1 MSLTVYP
8 CRLSGA
14 KVILRE
20 FCPTDLDRVMSV
32 VGDDRVTSSLSFDT
46 RTREQAIAML
56 DGTLHRAKQEPR
68 TEYYLAVTIADD
80 VLVGFARLGLDGVQ
94 AAKLGYAIA
103 ADYWGYGYAT
113 DAART
118 LVDFGFRGLRLHR
131 ISAAMGPDNTAS
143 IAIAHRLGMTYEGR
157 IRDHVHTN
165 GQWRDS
171 LLYSVLFDEWVIAET
186 SQVPSTGKA
195 GSVNYRAD

>member
-1 MSLTVYP
+1 MSLPVYP
-8 CRLSGA
+8 RQLAGA

-20 FCPTDLDRVMSV
+20 FCLNDLDGIMTV
-32 VGDDRVTSSLSFDT
+32 VGDDRVTNSLSFDT
-46 RTREQAIAML
+46 RSHGQAIVML
-56 DGTLHRAKQEPR
+56 DGILNRAKREPR

-103 ADYWGYGYAT
+103 ADHWGRRYAT

-118 LVDFGFRGLRLHR
+118 IVDFGFRELKLHR
-131 ISAAMGPDNTAS
+131 ISAAMGPDNMPS
-143 IAIAHRLGMTYEGR
+143 IALARRLGMTYEGR
-157 IRDHVHTN
+157 IRDHVYTN

-171 LLYSVLFDEWVIAET
+171 LLYSVLFNEWVTAET
-186 SQVPSTGKA
+186 AQVRNLGTR
-195 GSVNYRAD
+195 GSSP

>member
-1 MSLTVYP
+1 MSLPVYP
-8 CRLSGA
+8 CRLIGS
-14 KVILRE
+14 KVVLRE
-20 FCPTDLDRVMSV
+20 FFLNDIDGVMSV
-32 VGDDRVTSSLSFDT
+32 IGDDRVTRSLSFDT
-46 RTREQAIAML
+46 RSPEQAIAML
-56 DGTLHRAKQEPR
+56 DGALRRAKQEPR

-103 ADYWGYGYAT
+103 ADYWGRGYAT

-118 LVDFGFRGLRLHR
+118 LVDFGFRELKLHR

-143 IAIAHRLGMTYEGR
+143 IVIAHRLGMTYEGR
-157 IRDHVHTN
+157 IRDHVYTN

-171 LLYSVLFDEWVIAET
+171 LLYSILFDEWIPGEAA
-186 SQVPSTGKA
+186 QVRN
-195 GSVNYRAD
+195 GS